1 MKGKK
6 NLFFE
11 LFLRG
16 NFQAANELA
25 KANGTPEYRPVW
37 TCTQQGTLY
46 NPYTVI

>member
-1 MKGKK
+1 MEDIQ
-6 NLFFE
+6 NLFVE
-11 LFLRG
+11 LLIRG

-37 TCTQQGTLY
+37 TCTQQGTLS